1 MPPSLS
7 AVTATYNGA
16 ARLPKLLSQ
25 LTALADEV
33 IVLVDSRTSDDSIEI
48 ARSYTEKVILFEHD
62 PSFFNM
68 YKVGLPNITSDWALH
83 VGDDETLSPEW
94 TRSAVNE
101 LMSAK
106 DVSHY
111 LTPIRWL
118 VPPGD
123 RYLCNGPWHPFFAP
137 RLGRSTG
144 SIAYVGGRLHDNL
157 HVLGERCALANM
169 YIYHWDLVISDRA
182 QREAKVQRYREVD
195 NDYPC
200 AEYYLYEDW
209 YHEESTFLDRPTL
222 RRPQRHTLMPS
233 TSPFCVD
240 IRIVEAPERMAAGE
254 LYAATV
260 EVTNRSPRVL
270 RASSIGAFESPLYI
284 ASHWLDSESGEVIE
298 LGSRQ
303 APFPGTIPPLG
314 TRRFLLAVK
323 APSTPGRHTMKFDLV
338 EQNVA
343 WFVDRDGTGLRE
355 TVEVEVF
362 PVPELA
368 RAVEVS

>member
-1 MPPSLS
+1 VPPSLS

-118 VPPGD
+118 VPPG
-123 RYLCNGPWHPFFAP
+123 
-137 RLGRSTG
+137 
-144 SIAYVGGRLHDNL
+144 
-157 HVLGERCALANM
+157 E
-169 YIYHWDLVISDRA
+169 
-182 QREAKVQRYREVD
+182 
-195 NDYPC
+195 
-200 AEYYLYEDW
+200 
-209 YHEESTFLDRPTL
+209 
-222 RRPQRHTLMPS
+222 
-233 TSPFCVD
+233 
-240 IRIVEAPERMAAGE
+240 
-254 LYAATV
+254 
-260 EVTNRSPRVL
+260 
-270 RASSIGAFESPLYI
+270 
-284 ASHWLDSESGEVIE
+284 
-298 LGSRQ
+298 
-303 APFPGTIPPLG
+303 
-314 TRRFLLAVK
+314 
-323 APSTPGRHTMKFDLV
+323 
-338 EQNVA
+338 
-343 WFVDRDGTGLRE
+343 
-355 TVEVEVF
+355 
-362 PVPELA
+362 
-368 RAVEVS
+368 